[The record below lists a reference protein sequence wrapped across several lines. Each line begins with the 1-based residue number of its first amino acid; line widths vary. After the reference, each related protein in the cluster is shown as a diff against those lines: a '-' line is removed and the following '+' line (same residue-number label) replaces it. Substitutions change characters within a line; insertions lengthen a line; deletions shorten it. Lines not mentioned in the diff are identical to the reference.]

1 MMKHLMA
8 ATFLV
13 AAALTVPQ
21 GAALAASPPN
31 MLVIGTNLTG
41 IRTLD
46 PADNNART
54 VSELISNIY
63 DNLVQLPQNDLQ
75 KLQPMLA
82 TKWSASADGKLITI
96 TLRSDA
102 TFQSGNP
109 VTAEDAAWSIQRVIK
124 RGQVGST
131 DIALWGFT
139 ADNVEK
145 LVRAKDA
152 QTLEIEL
159 PIQVSIDLVLYSL
172 ASSSLGIVDK
182 KTAMSHEANGDF
194 GAAWLAANSAGS
206 GPFTLSQWRPNDIAV
221 FEANKKY
228 WGGVP
233 AMARV
238 ITRHIPESGNLRLQL
253 QAGDV
258 DVGQYLASGDL
269 DALAN
274 DKKMVIDNVPGLGF
288 YYIALNQKDPDLQ
301 KPLVR
306 EAFQHAF
313 DWKAISGNIMR
324 YTGFPWQSVVPKGMI
339 GAPADNTSRYDYD
352 PAKAKALL
360 AQAGYPNGLKKVLN
374 PSGAA
379 TLPFTEALQASARAA
394 GFDLNLVPGEYTP
407 AFRERKYEILLGN
420 SGARLP
426 DPFAVATQYA
436 YNPDNRDEARLGS
449 YYLWRTAMQVPELN
463 TLVDQSMKERDTT
476 KRTEIF
482 KKIDEIYKGMNPP
495 LIVFFQRTDPYVIRA
510 NVKGYQGHTTW
521 STRWHDV
528 TKTKE

>member
-1 MMKHLMA
+1 MMKHLLA
-8 ATFLV
+8 AAFVV
-13 AAALTVPQ
+13 AAATAVPQ
-21 GAALAASPPN
+21 HQALAASPPN

-54 VSELISNIY
+54 VSELISNLY
-63 DNLVQLPQNDLQ
+63 DNLVQLAPDDLQ

-82 TKWSASADGKLITI
+82 TKWTVSPDGKLITM

-102 TFQSGNP
+102 VFQSGNP
-109 VTAEDAAWSIQRVIK
+109 LTAEDAAWSIQRVIK

-139 ADNVEK
+139 PENVEK

-159 PIQVSIDLVLYSL
+159 PIPVNSDLVLYSL
-172 ASSSLGIVDK
+172 AGSSIGIIDK
-182 KTAMSHEANGDF
+182 KTALSHEANGDF
-194 GAAWLAANSAGS
+194 GSAWLAANSAGS
-206 GPFTLSQWRPNDIAV
+206 GPFALSQWRPNDIAV
-221 FEANKKY
+221 FDAQKKY
-228 WGGVP
+228 WGGAP

-238 ITRHIPESGNLRLQL
+238 VARHIPESGNLRLQL

-258 DVGQYLASGDL
+258 DVGQYVASGDL
-269 DALAN
+269 DALSK
-274 DKKMVIDNVPGLGF
+274 DGKMVIDSVPGLGF

-313 DWKAISGNIMR
+313 DWKAIAGNIMR
-324 YTGFPWQSVVPKGMI
+324 YTGFPWQSVVPRGMI
-339 GAPADNTSRYDYD
+339 GAPSDSTGRYDYD

-360 AQAGYPNGLKKVLN
+360 AQAGYPNGLSKTLN

-394 GFDLNLVPGEYTP
+394 GFNLNLVPGEYTP
-407 AFRERKYEILLGN
+407 AFRERKYEVLLGN

-463 TLVDQSMKERDTT
+463 TLVDQSMKERDAG

-482 KKIDEIYKGMNPP
+482 KKIDETYKSMNPP
-495 LIVFFQRTDPYVIRA
+495 LIVFFQRTDPYVMRA
-510 NVKGYQGHTTW
+510 NVKGYHGHTTW
-521 STRWHDV
+521 STRWHHV
-528 TKTKE
+528 TKE

>member
-1 MMKHLMA
+1 MIRHLMA
-8 ATFLV
+8 ATVL
-13 AAALTVPQ
+13 AAAMTLPQ
-21 GAALAASPPN
+21 SPSWAASPPN

-46 PADNNART
+46 PAENNART
-54 VSELISNIY
+54 VSELMSNLY
-63 DNLVQLPQNDLQ
+63 DNLVQLAPDDLQ
-75 KLQPMLA
+75 TLKPMLA
-82 TKWSASADGKLITI
+82 TQWSVSPDGKIITM
-96 TLRSDA
+96 TLRDDA
-102 TFQSGNP
+102 VFQSGNP

-124 RGQVGST
+124 LGQVGST

-139 ADNVEK
+139 PDNVEK
-145 LVRAKDA
+145 LVRAKDEH
-152 QTLEIEL
+152 TLEIEL
-159 PIQVSIDLVLYSL
+159 PAEVNTDLVLYSL
-172 ASSSLGIVDK
+172 AGSSIGIIDK
-182 KTAMSHEANGDF
+182 KTALSHEANGDL
-194 GAAWLAANSAGS
+194 GSGWLSANSAGS
-206 GPFTLSQWRPNDIAV
+206 GPFVLAQWRPNDIAV
-221 FEANKKY
+221 FNAQKKY
-228 WGGVP
+228 WGGAP

-238 ITRHIPESGNLRLQL
+238 VARHIPESGNLRLQL

-269 DALAN
+269 DALSK
-274 DKKMVIDNVPGLGF
+274 DKNMVIENVPGLGF

-313 DWKAISGNIMR
+313 DWKAIADNIMR
-324 YTGFPWQSVVPKGMI
+324 YTGFPWQSTVPKGMI
-339 GAPADNTSRYDYD
+339 GAPDDSTSRYDYD

-360 AQAGYPNGLKKVLN
+360 AQAGYPNGLTKTLN
-374 PSGAA
+374 PSGSA
-379 TLPFTEALQASARAA
+379 TLPYAEALQASARAA
-394 GFDLNLVPGEYTP
+394 GLNLNLVPGEFTP

-436 YNPDNRDEARLGS
+436 YNPDNSDEARLGS

-463 TLVDQSMKERDTT
+463 TLVDQSMKERDVG

-495 LIVFFQRTDPYVIRA
+495 LVVFFQRTDPYVTRS
-510 NVKGYQGHTTW
+510 NVKGYHGHTTW

-528 TKTKE
+528 TKE